1 MPEVLDS
8 ISGWF
13 QSLP

>member
-1 MPEVLDS
+1 MS

-13 QSLP
+13 W

>member
-1 MPEVLDS
+1 MS

-13 QSLP
+13 CLFCKRN